1 MAKKQ
6 KIIVVGINHAG
17 TSTIRTLLGQNKD
30 ADVVAYDRNTNISF
44 LGCGIAL
51 TVNGTV
57 KHTEDLF
64 YCNAMKLKEMG
75 AKINM
80 FHDVTEIDRK
90 KKTVTVKD
98 LKTNKVI
105 TDTYDKLVY
114 AAGSWPIDLK
124 IPNNNLEG
132 VEICK
137 LYQHALKLIDEAN
150 DPKIKSVAVIGAGY
164 IGIELAEAY
173 HMKGKKVYLI
183 DAQSRIVPRY
193 FDTDFTNELQD
204 EIRKEGV
211 ELILNSKVK
220 GYQGKDGHLTAVE
233 TDNGVHK
240 VDLAIECIGFL
251 PNTDILKG
259 VDKLPKGPGCG
270 SVIVNSAMQS
280 SDPDVYVIG
289 DSAAVYNAASQKH
302 QNVSLATNAVKTGL
316 VAASQI
322 NGATTVKL
330 ESVVGTNAICV
341 FGQKLTSTGMSEE
354 EAIKQGF
361 KVKSVCIEDNDRP
374 EWMNIFSKVKIKL
387 VYDEKTLRLIGAQI
401 GSYGDGNHTETIFYL
416 ALAIQKSMSLV
427 EVALTDVYFLPH
439 LNKPFNFVLTA
450 ILKAIGLEY
459 K

>member
-6 KIIVVGINHAG
+6 KIIVIGINHAG
-17 TSTIRTLLGQNKD
+17 TSTIRTLLKQNKD
-30 ADVVAYDRNTNISF
+30 ANVVAYDRNTNISF

-57 KHTEDLF
+57 RNTDDLF

-80 FHDVTEIDRK
+80 YHDVIEIDRK
-90 KKTVTVKD
+90 KKTIKVKD
-98 LKTNKVI
+98 LKTNKI
-105 TDTYDKLVY
+105 MTDAYDKLVY

-124 IPNNNLEG
+124 FANSDLKG

-150 DPKIKSVAVIGAGY
+150 NPNIKNVAIIGAGY

-183 DAQSRIVPRY
+183 DAQNRIVPKY
-193 FDTDFTNELQD
+193 FDTEFTNELQD
-204 EIRKEGV
+204 KIKSEGV

-220 GYQGKDGHLTAVE
+220 GYQGKAGKLTGIE
-233 TDNGVHK
+233 TDSGIHP
-240 VDLAIECIGFL
+240 VDLAIECVGFL
-251 PNTDILKG
+251 PNTKILEG
-259 VDKLPKGPGCG
+259 VDKLPNG
-270 SVIVNSAMQS
+270 SVIVNSGMQS

-302 QNVSLATNAVKTGL
+302 QNVALATNAVKTGL

-322 NGATTVKL
+322 NGAETVKL

-341 FGQKLTSTGMSEE
+341 FDHKLTSTGLSEE
-354 EAIKQGF
+354 EALRQGL

-374 EWMNIFSKVKIKL
+374 EWMNVFSKVKIKL

-401 GSYGDGNHTETIFYL
+401 GSYGEGNHTETIFYL

-450 ILKAIGLEY
+450 ILKAIGLDY
-459 K
+459 